1 MSVFAFAFVLGLV
14 GLAAMAALGL
24 HSHGDHGAGT
34 GAGHGHAHDAGG
46 GYPGHDAGGG
56 HGAHA
61 ANGHAGDAHASHGA
75 HDAAGAHHG
84 HEAARALLGLL
95 SPRVLFSLAFGFGA
109 AGLLARALAQPLR
122 VAVAIAGGL
131 LFEFAIVRPLW
142 RSLFGFASRPA
153 LTLDAC
159 VMDTATVVSAFDK
172 DGFGMVSVDLQGML
186 VQVLARLDA
195 KERNGAR
202 LVAGDRVRIEAVDST
217 RNRVTV
223 SRLSR

>member
-1 MSVFAFAFVLGLV
+1 MSVFAFAFILGLV

-24 HSHGDHGAGT
+24 HGHGDHGAG
-34 GAGHGHAHDAGG
+34 AGHHAGHDVGHDM
-46 GYPGHDAGGG
+46 GHDAGA
-56 HGAHA
+56 GAHA
-61 ANGHAGDAHASHGA
+61 PAALSHA
-75 HDAAGAHHG
+75 HDAAGAHHVHDAAGPHHG
-84 HEAARALLGLL
+84 HDAARALLGLL

-109 AGLLARALAQPLR
+109 AGLLARSLAQPLR
-122 VAVAIAGGL
+122 VGVALAGAL

-159 VMDTATVVSAFDK
+159 VMDTATVVSPFDS
-172 DGFGMVSVDLQGML
+172 DGFGMVSVDLEGML
-186 VQVLARLDA
+186 VQVLARLDP

-202 LVAGDRVRIEAVDST
+202 LVAGDRVRIESVDGARS
-217 RNRVTV
+217 RVTV

>member
-1 MSVFAFAFVLGLV
+1 MSVFAFAFALGLV
-14 GLAAMAALGL
+14 GLAAMAMLGI

-34 GAGHGHAHDAGG
+34 GHGHGHDVDAGHGVHAGN
-46 GYPGHDAGGG
+46 G
-56 HGAHA
+56 HGAHPG
-61 ANGHAGDAHASHGA
+61 NGHGSQGA
-75 HDAAGAHHG
+75 HDAAGGAHHG

-109 AGLLARALAQPLR
+109 AGLLARPLGQPLR
-122 VAVAIAGGL
+122 VAAAIAGAL

-142 RSLFGFASRPA
+142 HSLFGFASRPA

-159 VMDTATVVSAFDK
+159 VMDTATVVSPFDG
-172 DGFGMVSVDLQGML
+172 DGFGMVSVDLQGEL

-202 LVAGDRVRIEAVDST
+202 LVAGDRVRIEAVDGARS
-217 RNRVTV
+217 RVTV
-223 SRLSR
+223 SRLPS

>member
-14 GLAAMAALGL
+14 GLAAMAALGF
-24 HSHGDHGAGT
+24 HAHGDHGAV
-34 GAGHGHAHDAGG
+34 AVHDA
-46 GYPGHDAGGG
+46 G

-61 ANGHAGDAHASHGA
+61 TDGVPHGHDG
-75 HDAAGAHHG
+75 AGAHHG

-109 AGLLARALAQPLR
+109 AGLLARALVQPLR
-122 VAVAIAGGL
+122 VGVAVAGAL

-159 VMDTATVVSAFDK
+159 VMDTATVVSPFDR
-172 DGFGMVSVDLQGML
+172 DGFGMVSVDLEGLL
-186 VQVLARLDA
+186 VQVLARLDPE
-195 KERNGAR
+195 ERNGAR
-202 LVAGDRVRIEAVDST
+202 LVAGDQVRIESVDGPRS
-217 RNRVTV
+217 RVTV
-223 SRLSR
+223 SRLSK